1 MRSIES
7 KLVKYIDDKLAKNGL
22 AQEAIKTK
30 DARTVFRL
38 ACEALVGI
46 REKSG
51 RNDGPMVELIQ
62 ETIGRASG
70 EAWCASYI
78 QSCIAYAEVKTGIE
92 SPIYPSEHCMTVWN
106 KTSKK
111 QRVKKIP
118 AAGAIAIWNY
128 PPSSNGHTGCVLEFE
143 HKPGQMILCEGNTTS
158 GLKPNGEIERN
169 GGGSYRTERPI
180 KGTKTMVLVGFL
192 KPF

>member
-1 MRSIES
+1 MREIES

-22 AQEAIKTK
+22 ALEAIKTK

-38 ACEALVGI
+38 ACEALVGV

-51 RNDGPMVELIQ
+51 RNDGPLVELIQ
-62 ETIGRASG
+62 ETIGGANQ

-78 QSCIAYAEVKTGIE
+78 QSCLAYAEVKTGIE
-92 SPIYPSEHCMTVWN
+92 SPIFPSEHCMTMWLR
-106 KTSKK
+106 TPKK

-128 PPSSNGHTGCVLEFE
+128 PPSSNGHTGCVLEYE
-143 HKPGQMILCEGNTTS
+143 HKPGKMKMAEGNTTQ

-169 GGGSYRTERPI
+169 GGGSYLTERST
-180 KGTKTMVLVGFL
+180 KGSKTMVLVGFL